1 MAKLGN
7 MKTTT
12 LLRAG
17 FALALA
23 LPVAAIAANAPQPF
37 TATYNVLKGDSP
49 LGTATIKLA
58 SQGGGQFEYTNKSQ
72 GTSGLA
78 ALLSVSE
85 TSRFTWA
92 GNVPQLV
99 SYKYAMEGFKP
110 KTRDVTVQGATVQV
124 QDNTKS
130 YSYPAQPGMVDR
142 NTLPL
147 ALGAAL
153 GAGKKDITIPVA
165 VKQAVESQQFKA
177 AGSEK
182 VKVAAGTFNAVRVD
196 RVDENKGFT
205 AWYVPAKYPV
215 PVKLAQTDGGDLTL
229 ELVSYSTP

>member
-1 MAKLGN
+1 
-7 MKTTT
+7 MKTN
-12 LLRAG
+12 LVIRAG

-23 LPVAAIAANAPQPF
+23 LPVAAFAANVPQTF
-37 TATYNVLKGDSP
+37 TATYNVLQGDSP
-49 LGTATIKLA
+49 LGTATIHLA
-58 SQGGGQFEYTNKSQ
+58 PAGGGQFVYTNQSK
-72 GTSGLA
+72 GTAGLA
-78 ALLSVSE
+78 AMLGVSASE

-99 SYKYAMEGFKP
+99 SYTYAMEGFKP

-124 QDNTKS
+124 QDNKKS
-130 YSYPAQPGMVDR
+130 YSYPVQPGMVDR

-147 ALGAAL
+147 ALGVAL
-153 GAGKKDITIPVA
+153 GAGKKDITMPVA

-177 AGSEK
+177 AGNEQ
-182 VKVAAGTFNAVRVD
+182 VKVTAGTFNAVRVD
-196 RVDENKGFT
+196 RVDEKKGFT

-229 ELVSYSTP
+229 ELVSYSTK